1 MHDGGKSWVMRWF
14 WIFCWVCLL
23 PDSSRCIVVGAPA
36 AGPFRTQSPNVGEF
50 TKEVRDWFK
59 VLRMP
64 GVSVAVVQDGKIIH
78 WQREG
83 FADVERKAP
92 IEEESIFWLASV
104 TKTFSA
110 ILMMQYEAEGKL
122 SLSDPVM
129 QYPFVSVGFFPQR
142 IDERVQLR
150 HVISHT
156 SEGVPG
162 DIFVYHGGRY

>member
-1 MHDGGKSWVMRWF
+1 MDEG
-14 WIFCWVCLL
+14 
-23 PDSSRCIVVGAPA
+23 RCISAVRHLWAILFSLGVVVSSGAA
-36 AGPFRTQSPNVGEF
+36 ERAVRTQSPNVGEF
-50 TKEVRDWFK
+50 TKEIRDWFK

-64 GVSVAVVQDGKIIH
+64 GLSVAVVEDGKIIH

-110 ILMMQYEAEGKL
+110 VMLMQYEEEGKL

-129 QYPFVSVGFFPQR
+129 QYPFVSVGFFP
-142 IDERVQLR
+142 
-150 HVISHT
+150 
-156 SEGVPG
+156 
-162 DIFVYHGGRY
+162 